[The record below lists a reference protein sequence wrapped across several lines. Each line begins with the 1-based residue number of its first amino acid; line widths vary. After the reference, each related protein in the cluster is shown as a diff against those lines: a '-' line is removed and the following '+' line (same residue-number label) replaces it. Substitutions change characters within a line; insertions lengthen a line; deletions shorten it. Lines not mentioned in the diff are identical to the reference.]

1 MFYIDSGSVKT
12 VKTLMEAYAFKGVTT
27 NPSLMAKE
35 RRTDYLHHVKELLD
49 VIHQAP
55 LFIQL
60 NGETTERMVN
70 EAYYIAK
77 YSDISRIIFKV
88 PATKAGF
95 HAMKI
100 LKNRFTLA
108 ATGVVSLAQALM
120 AYEAGAKYV
129 IIYVNRMLSNG
140 LNPYGLIESLGDL
153 KTFKDYDYLL
163 IGASFKSEEEI
174 VKSLKHG
181 LDGVTIPPRLAERF
195 FLNPV
200 TEKSVK
206 AFQKDFSD
214 RYQVPS
220 FKDES

>member
-1 MFYIDSGSVKT
+1 
-12 VKTLMEAYAFKGVTT
+12 
-27 NPSLMAKE
+27 
-35 RRTDYLHHVKELLD
+35 
-49 VIHQAP
+49 
-55 LFIQL
+55 
-60 NGETTERMVN
+60 
-70 EAYYIAK
+70 
-77 YSDISRIIFKV
+77 
-88 PATKAGF
+88 
-95 HAMKI
+95 
-100 LKNRFTLA
+100 LA

-220 FKDES
+220 FKDKS